1 MKFNIRSK
9 ITSGYVSLIICLIVA
24 VSIISTQ
31 ISSLQAERNNLITN
45 NSQVQTLI
53 SSLEKNMLNMNRSQ
67 RGYLITG
74 KTNYLDPYHEA
85 VTTWEDNWNELYTLM
100 KKHPDQQQRL
110 RTVSHHINTWIEIA
124 GEPSISLKRN
134 NDSVGIKKFYSEEV
148 GQSEVQSTLKTL
160 KEIRDNEATY
170 LKAEAQRLDS
180 VNNKIFY
187 TLGAFLF
194 ISGLVAMFFSRFI
207 SKSIT
212 RAITRTTAAIRHTTN
227 EKGALKTRIPVT
239 SNDEIRDLT
248 IATNKLL
255 DSIESREWLQENTAE
270 TVKSYQG
277 ITSIQELASLF
288 LTQVANVTKS
298 TYGALYIQPDNEV
311 DVYERFASYALTEN
325 TVARRS
331 FKLGEG
337 LIGQCAKE
345 GRMMR
350 LENLDDYQL
359 ISTGL
364 GDIAPKDVLIIP
376 ITFEGQTIAVL
387 EIASVDAYRSLDMKF
402 LSEVVDTLGLTI
414 NSVLTRMKVVRL
426 LNESRTMSEEL
437 QAQSEELQTQSEE
450 LQAQTEELTNINE
463 QLEERT
469 REAEEKTA
477 ELEITK
483 ADLERNAEELIQSSK
498 YKSEFLANMSHELR
512 TPLNSIL
519 ILSEMLGDNMNGVLG
534 DEEVEFAKVIN
545 SSGKDL
551 LSLIND
557 VLDLSKV
564 EAGKLE
570 MLFEEVNIDELPL
583 YLTQSFSHFGTKNNV
598 EFNVYKDD
606 DVGDIFY
613 TDQKRFQQILK
624 NLLSN
629 AFKFTDEGEVSVH
642 ITTPTV
648 TDKQL
653 SLSDNWIQ
661 IAVKDTG
668 IGIPKEKHDMIFES
682 FQQADGATVRKY
694 GGTGLG
700 LSICKEFAALLG
712 GTITLQS
719 EEGKGSTFTLTLP
732 SLPTGKPSTFEKP
745 KAPKQKEKP
754 DADMTTLAIEAEP
767 PALLMKQDER
777 FKNKRVLIVDDD
789 ERNIFAL
796 EKTLTQQGMIVNS
809 VKNGVECLTYMQ
821 GHDDIDIILMDIMMP
836 ELDGYDTMKI
846 LREEMNVTLPIIAL
860 TAKAMKSDREKCI
873 AAGASDYISK
883 PLNLEQLFSVLRVWL
898 ATEVI

>member
-9 ITSGYVSLIICLIVA
+9 ITSGYIVLIICLIVA

-31 ISSLQAERNNLITN
+31 ISSLQAERNKLITN
-45 NSQVQTLI
+45 NSEVQTLI
-53 SSLEKNMLNMNRSQ
+53 SYLENDTLNMNRSQ

-74 KTNYLDPYHEA
+74 KDSYLDPYHEA
-85 VTTWEDNWNELYTLM
+85 VTTWEDDWNELYTLM
-100 KKHPDQQQRL
+100 DHQPAQQARL
-110 RTVSHHINTWIEIA
+110 RNVSEHIKNWLDTA
-124 GEPSISLKRN
+124 GKPSIMLKRN
-134 NDSVGIKKFYSEEV
+134 NDTEGIKKFYREEV
-148 GQSEVQSTLKTL
+148 GHTEIQSTMKTL
-160 KEIRDNEATY
+160 AQIRENEAIY
-170 LKAEAQRLDS
+170 LKSEAQRLDK

-194 ISGLVAMFFSRFI
+194 LSGLVAVFFSSFI

-212 RAITRTTAAIRHTTN
+212 RAITRTTAAIRHTAK
-227 EKGALKTRIPVT
+227 EKGALKTRIPIT

-248 IATNKLL
+248 AATNELL

-288 LTQVANVTKS
+288 LTQVAKVTKS
-298 TYGALYIQPDNEV
+298 TYGALYIQPDSEV

-345 GRMMR
+345 GTIIR
-350 LENLDDYQL
+350 LKNIDDYQL

-364 GDIAPKDVLIIP
+364 GDIAPKDVLIMP
-376 ITFEGQTIAVL
+376 IIFEEQTIAVVEL
-387 EIASVDAYRSLDMKF
+387 ASVDNYKHNDMRF
-402 LSEVVDTLGLTI
+402 MEEVVDTLGLTI

-519 ILSEMLGDNMNGVLG
+519 ILSEMLGDNMNDVLG
-534 DEEVEFAKVIN
+534 EEEVEFAKVIN

-570 MLFEEVNIDELPL
+570 MLFEEVNVDELPL
-583 YLTQSFSHFGTKNNV
+583 YLTQSFSHFGTKKNV
-598 EFNVYKDD
+598 EFHVYKDD

-629 AFKFTDEGEVSVH
+629 AFKFTDNGQVSVH
-642 ITTPTV
+642 ITTPKV
-648 TDKQL
+648 TDEQL
-653 SLSDNWIQ
+653 ILSDNWIQ

-668 IGIPKEKHDMIFES
+668 IGISKEKHDMIFET

-700 LSICKEFAALLG
+700 LSICKEFATLLG
-712 GTITLQS
+712 GSISLES
-719 EEGKGSTFTLTLP
+719 EEGKGSTFILTLP

-745 KAPKQKEKP
+745 KASKTKEITDVSAP
-754 DADMTTLAIEAEP
+754 EFVADP
-767 PALLMKQDER
+767 PALTLKQDEG
-777 FKNKRVLIVDDD
+777 FKDKRVLIVDDD
-789 ERNIFAL
+789 VRNIFAL
-796 EKTLTQQGMIVNS
+796 EKTLTQQGMIVDS

-821 GHDDIDIILMDIMMP
+821 SHNDIDIILMDIMMP

-846 LREEMNVTLPIIAL
+846 LRKEMNLNLPIIAL

-898 ATEVI
+898 ATEVV